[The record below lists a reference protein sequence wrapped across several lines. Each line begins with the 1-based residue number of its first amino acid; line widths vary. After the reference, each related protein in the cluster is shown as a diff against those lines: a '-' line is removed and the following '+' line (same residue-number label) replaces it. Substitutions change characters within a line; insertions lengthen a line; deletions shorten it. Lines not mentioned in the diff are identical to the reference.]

1 MGNIDEEIHRAYRI
15 GIRTKECHDRLAD
28 IYESLVDRDFVTS
41 EKEIKIIIIQLRM
54 ILKSIE
60 EDDF

>member
-1 MGNIDEEIHRAYRI
+1 MGNIDEENQRAYRI
-15 GIRTKECHDRLAD
+15 GIRTKECHDRLTD
-28 IYESLVDRDFVTS
+28 IYESLVDRDFVIA
-41 EKEIKIIIIQLRM
+41 EKEVKTIMIQLRL